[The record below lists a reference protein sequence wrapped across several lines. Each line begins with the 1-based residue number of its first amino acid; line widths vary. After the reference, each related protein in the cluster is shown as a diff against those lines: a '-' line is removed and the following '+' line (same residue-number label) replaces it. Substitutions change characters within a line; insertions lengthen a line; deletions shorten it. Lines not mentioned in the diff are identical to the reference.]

1 MSAPRTF
8 EILETPL
15 EGTNLIEAS
24 AGTGKTYALTGL
36 FLRLLLERRLPV
48 GAILCVTYTVAA
60 TEELRDRIRGRIRA
74 AVGAV
79 ERGGHEDG
87 FLDALARRTEDRE
100 AAIRLLRSALRDFD
114 EAPIHTIHGFC
125 QRVLR
130 EHAFESAGLFDTEM
144 VPDER
149 ALRREIVYDFWR
161 ERFYGAAPEF
171 AAHALH
177 RGFGPDR
184 LLALAQRRPSN
195 PDLRILPDAPP
206 VDMDALPAL
215 RKAADGVRLAW
226 PAARE
231 AVGRCLN
238 DPALKR
244 TDYGNPDALL
254 ARMEVYTTAGRTWP
268 LFDGF
273 EKFTPSALKEG
284 TRKGLT
290 PPDHPFFKACG
301 TLRERAS
308 DWEIQA
314 DRQLLHLKTELFRV
328 LPAELRR
335 RKRRRNIQCFDD
347 LLLDLKE
354 ALDGPGGPALAETL
368 RARYRAALI
377 DEFQDT
383 DPIQYA
389 IFRTVFGSGESP
401 LFLIGDPKQSI
412 YSFRGADLFAYM
424 QASRA
429 ASRRHTLRYNWRS
442 DPALVDAVNAIFRNP
457 DRPPFLYEDIPFA
470 EAVAGDVPGRARL
483 TLDGRPDPP
492 FRMVFLDRPRLEA
505 AGAATNQARAT
516 DLVTAVVAAE
526 IARLLDLGACGRSR
540 IGESPLSEA
549 DIAVL
554 VRTNREARRVQD
566 ALHTRGIPAVLH
578 STGNLFDTSEAL
590 EMERLLAALADPRD
604 EGLMRVALTTSLM
617 GLSGEDL
624 MALDA
629 DDADREARLAR
640 FRDYH
645 ALWDSRGFIRM
656 FRRFLD
662 LERVRERLLA
672 LPGGER
678 RLTNILHLAEVLHAE
693 AADGRLG
700 MNGLVHW
707 LSRQRDPDTPR
718 LEEHELRLE
727 SDAKAVNIATVHKSK
742 GLEYPVVF
750 CPFHWG
756 AAKLRGPEFRF
767 HDPADGWRP
776 TLVLDPGAVPGRPLA
791 VKEILA
797 EDIRLLYVAL
807 TRAKHRCYWIWGPFK
822 EAGASAPA
830 YLLHPPAEDDGDI
843 VAATEARFEA
853 LSDESLR
860 QDLEALAAS
869 APGAIAL
876 EDRPVP
882 ETAPRAAP
890 REAPSD
896 LSRRP
901 FRGLADRDRRIA
913 SFSSLVGDRTGLAE
927 SPAGIGDPFD
937 RPDRDVGTEGGVP
950 PEPGEPTGV
959 LALPP
964 GAKTGNLLHELL
976 EGIDFTAFPGVAADR
991 LVAKKLAAYGFDA
1004 SRRETVVRMISNA
1017 LATPLGPELGGL
1029 TLAAVGRS
1037 ERLSE
1042 LGFYFP
1048 LNRLT
1053 PDRLQRLLAEC
1064 GIAPPSGTPERI
1076 GRLRFQPVRGFMRG
1090 YMDLVFRHDG
1100 RYYLLDWKTNTL
1112 GTTLD
1117 DYRPEALENA
1127 MREAF
1132 YPLQYHLYVLALHRY
1147 LKLRLAAYDYD
1158 AHFGGVFYL
1167 FLRGLQPDNAGA
1179 TGIYRDRPTR
1189 ETIFALE
1196 RALIAGAPGRPP
1208 ASEAP

>member
-8 EILETPL
+8 DILETPL

-24 AGTGKTYALTGL
+24 AGTGKTYALAGL
-36 FLRLLLERRLPV
+36 FLRLILERQLPV

-60 TEELRDRIRGRIRA
+60 TEELRDRIRRQIRA
-74 AVGAV
+74 AVAAFS
-79 ERGGHEDG
+79 RGGHDDA
-87 FLDALARRTEDRE
+87 FLDAMARRTEDCE

-114 EAPIHTIHGFC
+114 EAAIHTIHGFC

-130 EHAFESAGLFDTEM
+130 EHTFESAGLFETEM

-149 ALRREIVYDFWR
+149 PLRREIVCDFWR
-161 ERFYGAAPEF
+161 QRLYGAAPEF

-177 RGFGPDR
+177 RGFGPAR
-184 LLALAQRRPSN
+184 LLELAEGRLFN

-206 VDMDALPAL
+206 VDLDALPAL
-215 RKAADGVRLAW
+215 RKAADGVRRAW

-244 TDYGNPDALL
+244 TAYGNPDALL
-254 ARMEVYTTAGRTWP
+254 AHMDVYATARRTWP

-273 EKFTPSALKEG
+273 EKFTPSALKAG
-284 TRKGLT
+284 TRKGRT

-301 TLRERAS
+301 TLRECAS
-308 DWEIQA
+308 TWETQA
-314 DRQLLHLKTELFRV
+314 DRQLLHLKKELFRT

-335 RKRRRNIQCFDD
+335 RKRQRNVQCFDD
-347 LLLDLKE
+347 LLLDVKE
-354 ALDGPGGPALAETL
+354 ALDGPGGPELAEKL
-368 RARYRAALI
+368 RTRYRAALI

-383 DPIQYA
+383 DPVQYA
-389 IFRTVFGSGESP
+389 IFRTVFGPGESP

-412 YSFRGADLFAYM
+412 YSFRGADLFAYL
-424 QASRA
+424 QASRSV
-429 ASRRHTLRYNWRS
+429 SRRHTLRHNWRA
-442 DPALVDAVNAIFRNP
+442 DPALVDAVNAIFRHP
-457 DRPPFLYEDIPFA
+457 DRPPFLFEDIPFV
-470 EAVAGDVPGRARL
+470 EAVAGDVPGRVRL

-492 FRMVFLDRPRLEA
+492 FRVVFLDRPCLEA

-516 DLVTAVVAAE
+516 DLITAAVAAE
-526 IARLLDLGACGRSR
+526 IARLLDLGASGRAR
-540 IGESPLSEA
+540 IGDAPLSEA

-566 ALHTRGIPAVLH
+566 ALHVRGIPAVLH
-578 STGNLFDTSEAL
+578 STGNLFDTPEAL

-604 EGLMRVALTTSLM
+604 EGRMRVALATPLM
-617 GLSGEDL
+617 GLNGDDL
-624 MALDA
+624 AALDG
-629 DDADREARLAR
+629 DDAGREARFAR

-672 LPGGER
+672 LPDGER

-700 MNGLVHW
+700 MNGLLHW

-718 LEEHELRLE
+718 LEAHELRLE
-727 SDAKAVNIATVHKSK
+727 SDAQAVNIVTVHKSK

-750 CPFHWG
+750 CPFLWRG
-756 AAKLRGPEFRF
+756 AKLRESEFQF
-767 HDPADGWRP
+767 HDPADGWRA
-776 TLVLDPGAVPGRPLA
+776 TLVLDPQAVPGRSRA
-791 VKEILA
+791 VMEMLA
-797 EDIRLLYVAL
+797 ENIRLFYVAL
-807 TRAKHRCYWIWGPFK
+807 TRAKHRCYWFWGPFK

-830 YLLHPPAEDDGDI
+830 YLLHPPGEDDGDI
-843 VAATEARFEA
+843 AAATEARFGT

-860 QDLEALAAS
+860 RKLEDLAAS

-876 EDRPVP
+876 EDWPVP
-882 ETAPRAAP
+882 ETAPRAAS
-890 REAPSD
+890 RETPLD
-896 LSRRP
+896 LSCRIFP
-901 FRGLADRDRRIA
+901 GLAERNRRIA
-913 SFSSLVGDRTGLAE
+913 SFSSLVGDRGGFGE
-927 SPAGIGDPFD
+927 PRAGVGDPVD
-937 RPDRDVGTEGGVP
+937 RPDRDGGTGEGVRPETGETVGVF
-950 PEPGEPTGV
+950 
-959 LALPP
+959 ALPR

-976 EGIDFTAFPGVAADR
+976 EEIDFTAFPGVAADR
-991 LVAKKLAAYGFDA
+991 LVEEKLAAHGFDA
-1004 SRRETVVRMISNA
+1004 SWHGTVVRMIANA
-1017 LATPLGPELGGL
+1017 LATPLAPELGGL
-1029 TLAAVGRS
+1029 TLSAIGRT

-1064 GIAPPSGTPERI
+1064 GITPPSGTPERI

-1090 YMDLVFRHDG
+1090 YVDLVFRHAG
-1100 RYYLLDWKTNTL
+1100 RYYLVDWKTNALGATL
-1112 GTTLD
+1112 E

-1132 YPLQYHLYVLALHRY
+1132 YSLQYHLYVLALHRY
-1147 LKLRLAAYDYD
+1147 LTLRLASYDYD
-1158 AHFGGVFYL
+1158 DHFGGVFYL

-1189 ETIFALE
+1189 ETIDALE
-1196 RALIAGAPGRPP
+1196 RAMIAEAPGRHP
-1208 ASEAP
+1208 ASEAS